1 MTGAVILFTGV
12 NSKIFLKQRLAWF
25 RWLGMLFIIGGL
37 AIIGAADFLQSDD
50 ASVRLQYRACN

>member
-50 ASVRLQYRACN
+50 ASVRL